1 MFYLYAIKL
10 KNFLK
15 IVINFRP
22 IQIEDCK
29 FICEVRNEC
38 AIEYL
43 HDSTLFTIEN
53 VINWYKNLKVPY
65 YIVFNEKTKIG
76 YFRLSNY
83 SPINKNIYIGMDL
96 HENFRGNGFAFESYC
111 KFIPFILNKY
121 NLNKISLEVLSTNI
135 RAQHLYNK
143 LGFSCE
149 GIKRQEVFK
158 NGKYIDSIIMSLLK
172 EEILQSKLYL

>member
-1 MFYLYAIKL
+1 M
-10 KNFLK
+10 
-15 IVINFRP
+15 INFRP
-22 IQIEDCK
+22 IQVEDCE
-29 FICEVRNEC
+29 FICEVRNQC

-43 HDSTLFTIEN
+43 HDSRIFSIED
-53 VINWYKNLKVPY
+53 VMDWYKKLTIPY
-65 YIVFNEKTKIG
+65 YIVFNEQIKIG

-83 SPINKNIYIGMDL
+83 SILNNNIYIGMDL
-96 HENFRGNGFAFESYC
+96 HKHFRNKGFAFESYC

-135 RAQHLYNK
+135 RAQKLYFK
-143 LGFSCE
+143 LGFVYE
-149 GIKRQEVFK
+149 GTKRQEVFK